1 MDVVGRANVDHVYRL
16 VGEQVVKRAISAI
29 NTQGVAV
36 VLAAVGGAGKHSL
49 NRDALAAERFEVGL
63 AHKAN
68 TNDGGAKFGLKN
80 ENRRLTYVCV
90 LAHRADYGETT
101 LDGLCFSV
109 FVKWPGAIHEGGGE
123 GLVLEGDDVAGV
135 EEVADFLEDV
145 DDGEVV
151 GAGEVNADEL
161 GI

>member
-1 MDVVGRANVDHVYRL
+1 MDVVRCANVDHVYRL

-68 TNDGGAKFGLKN
+68 TNDGGAKFGHKFDKVTRSREQSLTSRA
-80 ENRRLTYVCV
+80 RRESAQRKAVERRE
-90 LAHRADYGETT
+90 HRKPQSARSQD
-101 LDGLCFSV
+101 
-109 FVKWPGAIHEGGGE
+109 KEG
-123 GLVLEGDDVAGV
+123 
-135 EEVADFLEDV
+135 
-145 DDGEVV
+145 
-151 GAGEVNADEL
+151 
-161 GI
+161 

>member
-68 TNDGGAKFGLKN
+68 TNDGGAKFGHKN

-101 LDGLCFSV
+101 LEISDEIIRVLYADGKPNQLV
-109 FVKWPGAIHEGGGE
+109 GDAHLLAMLGGNH
-123 GLVLEGDDVAGV
+123 GV
-135 EEVADFLEDV
+135 
-145 DDGEVV
+145 
-151 GAGEVNADEL
+151 
-161 GI
+161 